1 VRPPLHLVDLVEVDL
16 DCLGAVG
23 VRAQRPG

>member
-16 DCLGAVG
+16 DRLGAVG
-23 VRAQRPG
+23 IGAQRPG